1 MTQLQAFSGTAFG
14 DVYVPAAIPC
24 PVPDWE
30 NGVIR
35 AYSQEEQ
42 RTIRHWYVEQG
53 LVKPLEEI
61 ISSKKPKRT
70 SIPPDNEPPLTDEE
84 FNDFMET
91 LAENRRID
99 REMGIKRT
107 ARLMKIMGGNEK

>member
-1 MTQLQAFSGTAFG
+1 MTQLQAFSGTSFG
-14 DVYVPAAIPC
+14 DIHVPAAISC

-61 ISSKKPKRT
+61 IGSKKTNRT
-70 SIPPDNEPPLTDEE
+70 SIPPDKEPPLTDEE

-91 LAENRRID
+91 LTENRRID
-99 REMGIKRT
+99 REMGAKRT
-107 ARLMKIMGGNEK
+107 ARLLEIMGENEK